1 MNTLFRWLLEVQEY
15 SKKIYEKVG
24 LKRVFKIFPLH
35 QQRELFIIQKL
46 RRVLGE

>member
-1 MNTLFRWLLEVQEY
+1 MNTLDRWLLEVQEY
-15 SKKIYEKVG
+15 SKKNEKVG
-24 LKRVFKIFPLH
+24 LKRVFEIFPLH